1 MEEQE
6 NILRLQREVDRM
18 KAIEEEKKELART
31 EALALKLKKEKAQL
45 EYQQTGMYKV
55 QQGLSSAG
63 KSVLDLM
70 GKAGQKMTTM
80 QQQTSQRPQTSQLQT
95 PVKPVP
101 VTSKQPI
108 RNIKV
113 AQQPAYANPFI
124 PQVRPVSQ
132 PKPQQ
137 SMFNQSD
144 IINQFMGYQPMKPT
158 MISKRSKTKAKV
170 KAKMKTRSK
179 IKTKYIKQ
187 KKRRVTRQMQPRPF
201 NPNDIIKQ
209 FGL

>member
-31 EALALKLKKEKAQL
+31 EALALKLKKQKAQL
-45 EYQQTGMYKV
+45 QYQQTGMYKV
-55 QQGLSSAG
+55 QQGLSTAG

-70 GKAGQKMTTM
+70 GKAGQKMTAM
-80 QQQTSQRPQTSQLQT
+80 QQQAPRPQT

-101 VTSKQPI
+101 VTSKQPVKTF
-108 RNIKV
+108 NV
-113 AQQPAYANPFI
+113 AQQPAYANTFV

-132 PKPQQ
+132 PKSLPLQQ
-137 SMFNQSD
+137 TQSFNQND
-144 IINQFMGYQPMKPT
+144 IINQFMGYQPMKPA

-170 KAKMKTRSK
+170 KAKMKNKR
-179 IKTKYIKQ
+179 TKRKNVI
-187 KKRRVTRQMQPRPF
+187 RRARPRQQQPYMF
-201 NPNDIIKQ
+201 NPNDLIKN